1 MWPTAGLESVILDL
15 TLLCN
20 TCNCRRSEDDLY
32 LTRKHDITLGS
43 VMTLVMMCQ
52 HGVTSISL
60 DHKQT
65 FPSQLES

>member
-1 MWPTAGLESVILDL
+1 MILDS
-15 TLLCN
+15 TSLCN

-32 LTRKHDITLGS
+32 STRKRVITLGS
-43 VMTLVMMCQ
+43 VMTLVMTRQ
-52 HGVTSISL
+52 RGVTSISL